1 MAIRNVHI
9 AASIIATTALVLGL
23 AAQPVQ
29 AEVCHGVTMPH
40 SVGVAGKPLFLN
52 GMGTREATVL
62 KVNVY
67 VAGLYLPAPSRDGA
81 EILRR
86 MTPMRI
92 SLQLLRNVDRGQMTS
107 ALREGLKRNAG
118 ARMASF
124 EDRTAR
130 LEQMIPD
137 LHDGDT
143 IAFTYMPQ
151 APHGWLVLQV
161 NGRERGRI
169 EGADFAQ
176 AFFGIWLAEPP
187 NKDLKRGLLGGA
199 CK

>member
-1 MAIRNVHI
+1 MQPFRSLSVHL
-9 AASIIATTALVLGL
+9 AAWTAVLVLGL
-23 AAQPVQ
+23 AAQPAR

-40 SVGVAGKPLFLN
+40 SIGLEGKPLVLN

-81 EILRR
+81 DILRR
-86 MTPMRI
+86 MNPMRI

-124 EDRTAR
+124 EGRAAR
-130 LEQMIPD
+130 LEQLIPD

-143 IAFTYMPQ
+143 IAFTYLPE
-151 APHGWLVLQV
+151 ARGWLVLQV
-161 NGRERGRI
+161 NGQERGRI

-176 AFFGIWLAEPP
+176 AFFGIWLNEPP
-187 NKDLKRGLLGGA
+187 NKDLKRGLLGGE